1 MKTAKIGIVIG
12 SRSDLSIMK
21 KGLEKLDAME
31 VPYELI
37 IASAHRTPE
46 RLQTWVRDAE
56 KRGIEVIVAG
66 AGGAAH
72 LPGVIASQTLLP
84 VIGAPLDTTHLR
96 GVDALYSIVQMPAG
110 IPVASVGIN
119 NTENAVLLAMHI
131 LATKYPE
138 LRTKLRQYRRDMAQ
152 KIAEQND
159 NLREEMPA
167 ARLQTAKGKTS
178 PKKSKER
185 RLSRIEED
193 FERYSQTLLHEMAA
207 RAEQDKTTGT
217 QKRDAMPPSVPI
229 PTEEKEKPAPASKK
243 HPKPQILKVDPEQP
257 DPLAIEEAM
266 SVLLNG
272 GIVAFPTDTVYG
284 IGTDATNPSAVKK
297 LYEIKQRSSDKA
309 IPVLIHN
316 LKILGSMVK
325 TIPSAI
331 EPILEAFWPG
341 SITIVF
347 QKHLNTLRA
356 VSSGETLGV
365 RIPNSMISLGLIS
378 MVCRPLATT
387 SANISGQ
394 MPATTAQQ
402 VQNYFGDRIDL
413 ILDGGPT
420 PGVTVSTVLSAAT
433 EPFEILREGDI
444 TREKLRTL
452 LGDKLRS

>member
-12 SRSDLSIMK
+12 SHSDLNIMK
-21 KGLEKLDAME
+21 KGLEILDAME
-31 VPYELI
+31 APYELI

-46 RLQTWVRDAE
+46 RLQKWVRDAE

-72 LPGVIASQTLLP
+72 LPGVIASQTFLP
-84 VIGAPLDTTHLR
+84 VIAAPLDTTHLR

-110 IPVASVGIN
+110 IPVAVVGIN

-131 LATKYPE
+131 LATKYPD

-152 KIAEQND
+152 KIAEQD
-159 NLREEMPA
+159 EKLREEMPA
-167 ARLQTAKGKTS
+167 ARLQTAKGKTR
-178 PKKSKER
+178 PKEPKEHR
-185 RLSRIEED
+185 KSRIEED

-207 RAEQDKTTGT
+207 RAEQDKTTRT
-217 QKRDAMPPSVPI
+217 QKRDTMPASVPI
-229 PTEEKEKPAPASKK
+229 EEKEEPPTVSKK
-243 HPKPQILKVDPEQP
+243 RPRPQILKVDPERP

-266 SVLLNG
+266 TVLLNG

-297 LYEIKQRSSDKA
+297 LYEIKQRSPEKA

-325 TIPSAI
+325 TIPPAI

-347 QKHLNTLRA
+347 QKHLHTLRA

-365 RIPNSMISLGLIS
+365 RIPSNMISLGLIS

-402 VQNYFGDRIDL
+402 VQNYFGDQIDL

-444 TREKLRTL
+444 TREKLRAL